1 MPELAKL
8 PRPIL
13 RSSASLHSDDGRWQ
27 FGKEFHY
34 LLARKPFAQHRL
46 LVGINPMQLKN
57 MFRRIHSNADNLL
70 HGRLP
75 CLRFATT
82 SFWHTDA
89 VGGRPHHQPPAVVV
103 NKAVSHRAKSRGRGV
118 AMSAIALTLGSL
130 RSQGRPAAYCFLRRS
145 TGAAT

>member
-89 VGGRPHHQPPAVVV
+89 VGGRPPHQPQDVVFRESGTASPRNNKRLWLWVPAFAGTTVCCM
-103 NKAVSHRAKSRGRGV
+103 ADSF
-118 AMSAIALTLGSL
+118 
-130 RSQGRPAAYCFLRRS
+130 Q
-145 TGAAT
+145 

>member
-34 LLARKPFAQHRL
+34 LLARKPLAQHRL
-46 LVGINPMQLKN
+46 LVGINPMQHKN
-57 MFRRIHSNADNLL
+57 MLRRIHTNADNLR

-89 VGGRPHHQPPAVVV
+89 VGGRPHHQPPTLVWRRTELRPACPFQT
-103 NKAVSHRAKSRGRGV
+103 SRGMGPGFRRDDKSY
-118 AMSAIALTLGSL
+118 SAACWCSL
-130 RSQGRPAAYCFLRRS
+130 R
-145 TGAAT
+145 